1 VNSSPRHRGRA
12 RPRRG
17 LRLLLA
23 TLLTTLASVAGVTL
37 TTAPAHAEPLTCE
50 FVEYDA
56 DGAHWADL
64 VTNGTV
70 WLFTWVD
77 GEFWGWH
84 LTNENTVRVD
94 AQQLQTFGGTHNLTY
109 RVYPAD
115 ADQTAIANDPEWPSL
130 CEVSY
135 EPPAPTPQNLVVN
148 YPDDLR
154 LGRSQNLVATSDSGL
169 PVAFE
174 SRTPSVC
181 SVTDLTV
188 TGLVEGECTVR
199 ASQPGGV
206 VDGVTYAAAPPVDRT
221 FEIWPVPATQTI
233 TFVQPADMRLGDR
246 VQALTATASSRLNVQ
261 TESLTPS
268 VCTVDSHGGDPTRTK
283 PRRIESGQ
291 AAGPLSWTVAAV
303 SPGQCTLRATQG
315 GNADWDWVAEVFNP
329 AHAVERTFT
338 VRGATPDAVAQSV
351 AVSGSRGV
359 ALSAGSAP
367 VRFTSSAGL
376 PVQVA
381 SSTPAVCTWKNG
393 SARLHQAGTCSLS
406 ATAAGNA
413 AHLAAP
419 AVRTSFPVWGHPA
432 LPNRSKSARVL
443 DVLGRGEERL
453 RVSAGPAGV
462 CRAVSGG
469 KVALTDAGR
478 CTVRVT
484 ARGERVRTERIRVV
498 ELTTAAAKPEDMSLA
513 GSVRFAYRS
522 ADLTADGRKT
532 LRRLAPK
539 LRDAQLVAVYGN
551 TQAYGAGD
559 TPANRKLSARR
570 AAAVVAYLRDLG
582 VKAKTTKVALA
593 SRNPAGR
600 NEAANRRADIYWVR

>member
-1 VNSSPRHRGRA
+1 MNPSPDHRGSA
-12 RPRRG
+12 RSRRG
-17 LRLLLA
+17 LHLLLA
-23 TLLTTLASVAGVTL
+23 TLLATLASVTGVAL
-37 TTAPAHAEPLTCE
+37 TTTPAHAEPIACS
-50 FVEYDA
+50 FDEYD
-56 DGAHWADL
+56 GESGGHWADL
-64 VTNGTV
+64 DTVSPV

-77 GEFWGWH
+77 GRFGGWK
-84 LTNENTVRVD
+84 LTDGETVRLD
-94 AQQLQTFGGTHNLTY
+94 AQALQSASGTQQLSY
-109 RVYPAD
+109 RAYPND
-115 ADQTAIANDPEWPSL
+115 IDQTTVTFETPWL

-135 EPPAPTPQNLVVN
+135 QAPVPTPQHLVVN
-148 YPDDLR
+148 YPDDIR
-154 LGRSQNLVATSDSGL
+154 VGGSQPLVASSDSGL

-174 SRTPSVC
+174 SRTTSVC
-181 SVTDLTV
+181 TVDGLTV

-199 ASQPGGV
+199 ASQPGGE
-206 VDGVTYAAAPPVDRT
+206 VDGVTYAAAPPVDRS
-221 FEIWPVPATQTI
+221 FEIWPVPAAQTI
-233 TFVQPADMRLGDR
+233 TFVQPADMRLGDQ
-246 VQALTATASSRLNVQ
+246 VQALTATASSHLNVQ

-268 VCTVDSHGGDPTRTK
+268 VCTVDGHGGYPTRTK
-283 PRRIESGQ
+283 HRKVESGL
-291 AAGPLSWTVAAV
+291 AVGPLTWSVAAV
-303 SPGQCTLRATQG
+303 SPGLCTVRATQG
-315 GNADWDWVAEVFNP
+315 GNADWDWVAEVFHP
-329 AHAVERTFT
+329 AHPVERSFT
-338 VRGATPDAVAQSV
+338 VRGATPDAVAQTV
-351 AVSGSRGV
+351 DVSGSRGV
-359 ALSAGSAP
+359 ALSSGTAP

-393 SARLHQAGTCSLS
+393 SVRLHRAGTCSLS

-419 AVRTSFPVWGHPA
+419 AVATSFPVWGHPA
-432 LPNRSKSARVL
+432 LPNRSRSARVL
-443 DVLGRGEERL
+443 DVLGRGEEKL
-453 RVSAGPAGV
+453 RVSAGPARV

-484 ARGERVRTERIRVV
+484 AGGDRVRTEKIRVV
-498 ELTTAAAKPEDMSLA
+498 ELTAAAAKPEDMSLA

-522 ADLTADGRKT
+522 ADLTAAGRKT

-559 TPANRKLSARR
+559 TSANRRLSARR

-582 VKAKTTKVALA
+582 VDAKTTKVALA

>member
-1 VNSSPRHRGRA
+1 MNDSPDHRGSA

-17 LRLLLA
+17 LHLLLA
-23 TLLTTLASVAGVTL
+23 TLLTTLATVAGFTL
-37 TTAPAHAEPLTCE
+37 TTAPAHAEPIGCS
-50 FVEYDA
+50 FDEYDA
-56 DGAHWADL
+56 DGGHWADL
-64 VTNGTV
+64 VTDAPV
-70 WLFTWVD
+70 WLFTWLD
-77 GEFWGWH
+77 GQFWGWN
-84 LTNENTVRVD
+84 LTEGGTVRVD
-94 AQQLQTFGGTHNLTY
+94 AQQLQTFGGHHNLTY
-109 RVYPAD
+109 RAYPGD
-115 ADQTAIANDPEWPSL
+115 ADQTAIASNPETPWL
-130 CEVSY
+130 CQVSY
-135 EPPAPTPQNLVVN
+135 EPPAPTPQFMVVN
-148 YPDDLR
+148 YPDDIR
-154 LGRSQNLVATSDSGL
+154 IGGSQPLVATSDSGL

-181 SVTDLTV
+181 TVDGLTV

-199 ASQPGGV
+199 ASQAGGD

-221 FEIWPVPATQTI
+221 FEIWPVPAAQTI
-233 TFVQPADMRLGDR
+233 TFVQPADMRLGDQ
-246 VQALTATASSRLNVQ
+246 VQALTASASSHLNVQ
-261 TESLTPS
+261 AESLTPS
-268 VCTVDSHGGDPTRTK
+268 VCTVEGHGGYPNRTK
-283 PRRIESGQ
+283 HRRIESGQ
-291 AAGPLSWTVAAV
+291 AEGPLAWSVAAV
-303 SPGQCTLRATQG
+303 SPGLCTVRATQG

-329 AHAVERTFT
+329 ANPVERSFT
-338 VRGATPDAVAQSV
+338 VRGATPDAVAQTV

-359 ALSAGSAP
+359 ALSSGTAP

-381 SSTPAVCTWKNG
+381 SSSPAVCTWKNG
-393 SARLHQAGTCSLS
+393 SVRLHKAGTCALS

-413 AHLAAP
+413 AYLAAP
-419 AVRTSFPVWGHPA
+419 AVTTSFPVWGHPA

-443 DVLGRGEERL
+443 DVLGRGEEKL

-469 KVALTDAGR
+469 KVALTDGGR

-484 ARGERVRTERIRVV
+484 DGGDRVRTEKIRVV
-498 ELTTAAAKPEDMSLA
+498 ELTAAAAKPEDMSLA

-522 ADLTADGRKT
+522 ADLTPAGRKT

-582 VKAKTTKVALA
+582 VEAKATKVALA